1 LINSQKFIWETYKIL
16 LDFTKTNSKLLSLYS
31 QILKAAFNF
40 CKENKR
46 KVEFKRLCDS
56 VRGYLQTLI
65 KTEKKQHFQN
75 KVQISRP
82 EVLKILIQIR
92 INLLDTATEL
102 EQWQEAFKTA
112 EDIIFLMD
120 KYERQTSD
128 EAQSISK
135 KQSGK
140 GEKVKKS
147 TKIPPMMKLEFYS
160 NIMKLLWI
168 SDYHLYHAHAVI
180 LLREIGF
187 KVEKL
192 LKSAEEK
199 GNQEK
204 IKELKGKLEK
214 HDFYHINDMIV
225 LSALVTPFKNAYTN
239 YVTKGDE
246 LYENDKE
253 IEAQTCHRM
262 MGILKLHVVPSR
274 KNIISFIETNS
285 ILSECNMNIRTLYE
299 LLEKETNPIQIAKK
313 SASLIELLKTNS
325 TYERFVNLISK
336 NLIIKCVMQMSTLY
350 DSVSF
355 SRLQNI
361 FKWES
366 FDNLEEVISEQTRIK
381 VLDCTIDH
389 SNNLVI
395 FKNNES
401 LKRSFDEKMSKLLNS
416 VEKLCVEIMSSD
428 LTKDQKKFAYI
439 KSAIFQEVY
448 SHNSNS
454 LAIYDNLINQIN
466 STNKKLEEFYQQKQ
480 TFKYEQREKRSKE
493 IIEQKQ
499 KAEEEAKMMK
509 DILKDK
515 QKEKELDIQL
525 KKYLI
530 ERIKVYTNIIIQG
543 SKKLK
548 LEDLLKDLS
557 KTTVEDLIK
566 ILENEEINFKSKK
579 EKKFKEISR
588 NTDYTLREFRRR
600 DFEVLNKNLENDERI
615 YNEIREKEHKM
626 NYESKIGFK
635 ANLVK
640 VKEHKE
646 KFFNQILS
654 QREAEYKERM
664 TVFTQNLEKIVYDEI
679 LKDVSNHFKPYIAD
693 LRSREEEQRKKLSY
707 QTSSF
712 TKTQNKEFSK
722 GQNFVNFEDKPRVT
736 TEFASKI
743 SNSFINF
750 I

>member
-1 LINSQKFIWETYKIL
+1 MINSQKFIWETYKIL

-120 KYERQTSD
+120 KYEKQTSD
-128 EAQSISK
+128 EALAISK
-135 KQSGK
+135 KQGGK
-140 GEKVKKS
+140 SEKVKKS

-180 LLREIGF
+180 VLREIGF

-192 LKSAEEK
+192 LKSSEEK

-214 HDFYHINDMIV
+214 HDFYQINDMIV
-225 LSALVTPFKNAYTN
+225 LSALVTPFKNSYTN

-246 LYENDKE
+246 FYENDKE

-274 KNIISFIETNS
+274 KNLISFIETNN
-285 ILSECNMNIRTLYE
+285 ILSECNINIRTLYE

-313 SASLIELLKTNS
+313 SASLIELLKSNS
-325 TYERFVNLISK
+325 TYERFSSLISK

-361 FKWES
+361 FRWES

-389 SNNLVI
+389 SKNLII

-428 LTKDQKKFAYI
+428 LTKDQKKFALI
-439 KSAIFQEVY
+439 KSAISQEVY

-466 STNKKLEEFYQQKQ
+466 STNKKLEEFYQKKQ

-493 IIEQKQ
+493 VVEQKQ

-509 DILKDK
+509 DIMKDK

-530 ERIKVYTNIIIQG
+530 ERIKVYTNVIMQG
-543 SKKLK
+543 SKKFK

-579 EKKFKEISR
+579 EIKFKEISR
-588 NTDYTLREFRRR
+588 NTDYTLREFRSR
-600 DFEVLNKNLENDERI
+600 DFEVLKKNLENDERI
-615 YNEIREKEHKM
+615 YNEIREKEHKI
-626 NYESKIGFK
+626 NYEGKIGFK

-640 VKEHKE
+640 VKEHKD

-664 TVFTQNLEKIVYDEI
+664 AIFTQNLEKVVFDEI

-707 QTSSF
+707 QTGSF
-712 TKTQNKEFSK
+712 IKTQNREFAK
-722 GQNFVNFEDKPRVT
+722 GQNFVNFEDRPRGP
-736 TEFASKI
+736 TEFASKFF
-743 SNSFINF
+743 NL
-750 I
+750 

>member
-120 KYERQTSD
+120 KYEKQTSD
-128 EAQSISK
+128 EALAISK
-135 KQSGK
+135 KQGGK
-140 GEKVKKS
+140 SEKVKKS

-180 LLREIGF
+180 VLREIGF

-192 LKSAEEK
+192 LKSSEEK

-214 HDFYHINDMIV
+214 HDFYQINDMIV
-225 LSALVTPFKNAYTN
+225 LSALVTPFKNSYTN

-246 LYENDKE
+246 FYENDKE

-274 KNIISFIETNS
+274 KNLISFIETNN
-285 ILSECNMNIRTLYE
+285 ILSECNINIRTLYE

-313 SASLIELLKTNS
+313 SASLIELLKSNS
-325 TYERFVNLISK
+325 TYERFSSLISK

-361 FKWES
+361 FRWES

-389 SNNLVI
+389 SKNLII

-428 LTKDQKKFAYI
+428 LTKDQKKFALI
-439 KSAIFQEVY
+439 KSAISQEVY

-466 STNKKLEEFYQQKQ
+466 STNKKLEEFYQKKQ

-493 IIEQKQ
+493 VVEQKQ

-509 DILKDK
+509 DIMKDK

-530 ERIKVYTNIIIQG
+530 ERIKVYTNVIMQG
-543 SKKLK
+543 SKKFK

-579 EKKFKEISR
+579 EIKFKEISR
-588 NTDYTLREFRRR
+588 NTDYTLREFRSR
-600 DFEVLNKNLENDERI
+600 DFEVLKKNLENDERI
-615 YNEIREKEHKM
+615 YNEIREKEHKI
-626 NYESKIGFK
+626 NYEGKIGFK

-640 VKEHKE
+640 VKEHKD

-664 TVFTQNLEKIVYDEI
+664 AIFTQNLEKVVFDEI

-707 QTSSF
+707 QTGSF
-712 TKTQNKEFSK
+712 IKTQNREFAK
-722 GQNFVNFEDKPRVT
+722 GQNFVNFEDRPRGP
-736 TEFASKI
+736 TEFASKFF
-743 SNSFINF
+743 NL
-750 I
+750 